1 MSWLIGFLIAFLV
14 IDTVANIFNERR
26 LERVEGELIAF
37 RSQFSE
43 LPAMRSTTAAALSN
57 TAACAEA
64 IDKLRGQ
71 QSSLGHDVT
80 AQRMAIQALVVKLT
94 DRPERQ
100 RFAPPPSSSG
110 VRAKNH
116 VHFAADP
123 GGKTAC
129 DEPADKIAVGF
140 DGRGG
145 PVGITSDV
153 EKVTCP
159 KCSSALDN
167 GETTVVS
174 RVAS

>member
-14 IDTVANIFNERR
+14 IDTVANCFTEHR
-26 LERVEGELIAF
+26 LGRVEAQLVAF
-37 RSQFSE
+37 RAQFSE

-64 IDKLRGQ
+64 IDKLQGQ

-110 VRAKNH
+110 VRTKVGWTELQRIAQPC
-116 VHFAADP
+116 FAQW
-123 GGKTAC
+123 
-129 DEPADKIAVGF
+129 
-140 DGRGG
+140 
-145 PVGITSDV
+145 
-153 EKVTCP
+153 
-159 KCSSALDN
+159 SATDL
-167 GETTVVS
+167 VS
-174 RVAS
+174 IQSAAFEAL